1 MNATLIPANE
11 YRRERWKNG
20 LGWTREVLRWP
31 GGEGDWDWRVSIAE
45 VDKPG
50 PFSSF
55 PGVERELML
64 LSGEGMRLDFDDGE
78 SVELR
83 PPHGR
88 HRFAGERALQAEL
101 FNGPTQD
108 FNLMW
113 RRERVEATLLHR
125 PLVGPMLFFAEPG
138 VRWLAYL
145 LSGRAIVKDQL
156 LPLAMEQGDSV
167 LLEPAAGDRQRLLI
181 EGGGE
186 LLLVR
191 VGPPRE
197 PGAGVAESTAA
208 EAAAGESAADE
219 SAD

>member
-31 GGEGDWDWRVSIAE
+31 AESEQWDWRVSIAE
-45 VDKPG
+45 VDKGG

-55 PGVERELML
+55 PGVDRELVL
-64 LSGEGMRLDFDDGE
+64 LSGEGMRLDFADGE

-83 PPHGR
+83 PPHDR
-88 HRFAGERALQAEL
+88 CRFAGERELAAEL
-101 FNGPTQD
+101 FDGPTQD

-113 RRERVEATLLHR
+113 RRERVSATLLHR

-145 LSGRAIVKDQL
+145 ISGRAMVKDRL
-156 LPLAMEQGDSV
+156 LPMTLEQGDSV
-167 LLEPAAGDRQRLLI
+167 LLEPADHQRLVI

-191 VGPPRE
+191 IAPLE
-197 PGAGVAESTAA
+197 ATQATAA
-208 EAAAGESAADE
+208 SGE
-219 SAD
+219 

>member
-31 GGEGDWDWRVSIAE
+31 RASEDWDWRVSIAE
-45 VDKPG
+45 VDKGG

-55 PGVERELML
+55 PGVDRELVL
-64 LSGEGMRLDFDDGE
+64 LSGDGMRLVFEDGE
-78 SVELR
+78 QVELLPQHR
-83 PPHGR
+83 R
-88 HRFAGERALQAEL
+88 HAFAGERALSAEL
-101 FNGPTQD
+101 LNGPTQD

-113 RRERVEATLLHR
+113 RRDRVSASLLHR
-125 PLVGPMLFFAEPG
+125 PLVGSMVFFAEPG

-145 LSGRAIVKDQL
+145 MGGRALVKDQL
-156 LPLAMEQGDSV
+156 LPLALDQGDSV
-167 LLEPAAGDRQRLLI
+167 LLEPVPGEHHRLVL

-191 VGPPRE
+191 IAPASSAA
-197 PGAGVAESTAA
+197 GAGA
-208 EAAAGESAADE
+208 
-219 SAD
+219 